1 MTHTPDACQVR
12 QPSSAT
18 FCAHLASSPS
28 ASGSKSKVVCCH
40 PSMVAE
46 AMRTIRRTT
55 GVRVHLAATPAWD
68 SGLAYSRTN
77 RSKTPAAC
85 LAGLVVEHMSVDTQ
99 GDGRVGVPEPAGH
112 NMHWHT
118 CLEQQCGVEVA
129 KRLSD
134 WRLAGSATP
143 RPSAYGPQRVR
154 KKSSCSRSSPTLA
167 NASSQVSATAP
178 TTTVAGRHAGAVPLV
193 LRHVAHHE
201 ANNLGVGRSP
211 AAWVTNYDT
220 SAQATSPT

>member
-46 AMRTIRRTT
+46 AMWTIRRAT
-55 GVRVHLAATPAWD
+55 GVRVFLAATPAWD
-68 SGLAYSRTN
+68 SGLTRFMHQSLEDGG
-77 RSKTPAAC
+77 C

-112 NMHWHT
+112 NMHWPQHA
-118 CLEQQCGVEVA
+118 LA
-129 KRLSD
+129 RL
-134 WRLAGSATP
+134 P
-143 RPSAYGPQRVR
+143 
-154 KKSSCSRSSPTLA
+154 
-167 NASSQVSATAP
+167 
-178 TTTVAGRHAGAVPLV
+178 
-193 LRHVAHHE
+193 
-201 ANNLGVGRSP
+201 
-211 AAWVTNYDT
+211 
-220 SAQATSPT
+220 

>member
-1 MTHTPDACQVR
+1 
-12 QPSSAT
+12 
-18 FCAHLASSPS
+18 
-28 ASGSKSKVVCCH
+28 
-40 PSMVAE
+40 MVAE
-46 AMRTIRRTT
+46 AMWTIRRATV
-55 GVRVHLAATPAWD
+55 VRVHLAATPAWD
-68 SGLAYSRTN
+68 SGLALFMHQSLEDGG
-77 RSKTPAAC
+77 C
-85 LAGLVVEHMSVDTQ
+85 LAGLVVENMSVDTQ
-99 GDGRVGVPEPAGH
+99 DDGRVGVPEPASH
-112 NMHWHT
+112 NMHRHT
-118 CLEQQCGVEVA
+118 CLEQQGGVEVA

-134 WRLAGSATP
+134 WRLAGSAP
-143 RPSAYGPQRVR
+143 LRPSASGPQKVR
-154 KKSSCSRSSPTLA
+154 KKSSFSRLSPTLA

>member
-18 FCAHLASSPS
+18 SCAHLASSPS

-46 AMRTIRRTT
+46 AMWTIRRTT
-55 GVRVHLAATPAWD
+55 GVWVHLAATPAWD

-112 NMHWHT
+112 NMHNPAPVGIRSA
-118 CLEQQCGVEVA
+118 ESPQEVQLVQTLTNA
-129 KRLSD
+129 CQRIY
-134 WRLAGSATP
+134 AGQRNGANDYRRRPP
-143 RPSAYGPQRVR
+143 RW
-154 KKSSCSRSSPTLA
+154 RSSPGT
-167 NASSQVSATAP
+167 P
-178 TTTVAGRHAGAVPLV
+178 TCFP
-193 LRHVAHHE
+193 
-201 ANNLGVGRSP
+201 S
-211 AAWVTNYDT
+211 
-220 SAQATSPT
+220 

>member
-1 MTHTPDACQVR
+1 MPTVTHTPDACQVR

-18 FCAHLASSPS
+18 SCAQLASSPS

-46 AMRTIRRTT
+46 AMWTIRRAT
-55 GVRVHLAATPAWD
+55 GGRVHSQQRRLGTQGWP
-68 SGLAYSRTN
+68 YSRTN
-77 RSKTPAAC
+77 RSKAAAAW

-154 KKSSCSRSSPTLA
+154 KKSSCSRSSPTRA
-167 NASSQVSATAP
+167 NASTQVSGTAP
-178 TTTVAGRHAGAVPLV
+178 TTTVADRHACAVPLV
-193 LRHVAHHE
+193 LLHVAPSRH
-201 ANNLGVGRSP
+201 
-211 AAWVTNYDT
+211 T
-220 SAQATSPT
+220 SNSGLHQ